1 LRVRCDSAIVAVMRF
16 QMRKM
21 IWSLRDTYAIRDAD
35 DNEVFRVTAKIW
47 SIGAKLA
54 FEDLAGRQL
63 AFIQQRVMAFK
74 PTYDIYRDDVL
85 AATVTRKV
93 FSLRPHYDIE
103 VPDGEQLAVD
113 GDFTDHEYAITRAGS
128 PIAVISMRWF
138 ALSDTYGV
146 DVSDVEDPILA
157 LAITVV
163 LEMVDHHHRDDD

>member
-1 LRVRCDSAIVAVMRF
+1 MRVRCDSAIVAVMRF
-16 QMRKM
+16 QMRKQ
-21 IWSLRDTYAIRDAD
+21 IWSLRNTYAIRDAD
-35 DNEVFRVTAKIW
+35 DSEVFRVTAKMW

-74 PTYDIYRDDVL
+74 PTYEIYRDGVL
-85 AATVTRKV
+85 AATITRKV

-103 VPDGEQLAVD
+103 VSDGEPLAVD

-163 LEMVDHHHRDDD
+163 LEMVDHHHRDSD